1 MFFGIIN
8 ILLKYIFI
16 FSKYL
21 ARINL
26 PGDILLYTNIYLN
39 KYTSTL
45 VYNWQNY
52 EFPEAKINKNVDD
65 DLIRVKKK
73 NRKMMIKIR

>member
-1 MFFGIIN
+1 M
-8 ILLKYIFI
+8 
-16 FSKYL
+16 